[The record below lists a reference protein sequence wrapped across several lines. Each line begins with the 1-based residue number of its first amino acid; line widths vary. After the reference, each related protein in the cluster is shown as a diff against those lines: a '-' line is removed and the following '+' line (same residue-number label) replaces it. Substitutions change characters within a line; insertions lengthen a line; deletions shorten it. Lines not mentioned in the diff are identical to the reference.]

1 MTKDH
6 ETEPDDLVERLED
19 SKGWPNLGKAAA
31 ARIRALAAENK
42 ELALDVLAAQGQAAD
57 LEAENARLKNA
68 LIATRNDLHEI
79 NAGDLS
85 TFEVQDAI
93 SAALEEKSDDE

>member
-1 MTKDH
+1 MADNKTD
-6 ETEPDDLVERLED
+6 TDDLVERLED

-31 ARIRALAAENK
+31 ARIRELEAEKK

-57 LEAENARLKNA
+57 LEAENARMKNA
-68 LIATRNDLHEI
+68 LIATRNGLHEI

-93 SAALEEKSDDE
+93 SAALEEKNDE

>member
-1 MTKDH
+1 MTTCCKDAAMGYDCQCNKGADMTAH
-6 ETEPDDLVERLED
+6 DDMSPEV
-19 SKGWPNLGKAAA
+19 A
-31 ARIRALAAENK
+31 ARIRE
-42 ELALDVLAAQGQAAD
+42 

-93 SAALEEKSDDE
+93 SAALEEKNDE